1 MRRLELSNFRPSEDT
16 GIAVSQSDE
25 FGADMA
31 LSLATSHLGLH
42 SEDGQILFDLMG
54 CPRLIDF

>member
-31 LSLATSHLGLH
+31 LSLATSVSFGASLRRW
-42 SEDGQILFDLMG
+42 SNFV
-54 CPRLIDF
+54 